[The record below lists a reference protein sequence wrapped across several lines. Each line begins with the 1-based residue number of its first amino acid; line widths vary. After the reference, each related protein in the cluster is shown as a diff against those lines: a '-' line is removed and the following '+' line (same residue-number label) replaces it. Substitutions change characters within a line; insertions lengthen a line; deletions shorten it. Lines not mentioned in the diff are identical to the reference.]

1 MIGSQS
7 FHGYYAIKTKKYWV
21 VESNYTNNATY
32 IFDEN
37 WEKYVKL
44 TKQEVINN
52 DLCIQRL
59 YHNENGEAILHRLD
73 LKKIIISTGSACDS
87 VVNQL
92 SHVIMAIKVPKKYAS
107 GTIRVSFGK
116 NNNEDKV
123 KIIADE
129 IVKNKNI

>member
-1 MIGSQS
+1 
-7 FHGYYAIKTKKYWV
+7 
-21 VESNYTNNATY
+21 
-32 IFDEN
+32 
-37 WEKYVKL
+37 
-44 TKQEVINN
+44 
-52 DLCIQRL
+52 
-59 YHNENGEAILHRLD
+59 LD

-116 NNNEDKV
+116 NNTEDKV